1 MARRAGIDF
10 KIDERSTAW
19 DALRRTVE
27 NLKTHEGAFVKV
39 GVVGAKAAREHPAE
53 IEPGKESEVLRALLL
68 VRMLGGDARKTKAL
82 TNGELARIH
91 EFGVPGRI
99 PARPFILG
107 TFALNRSKYLG
118 LLKTKILP
126 GIYLAKITAE
136 QGLKIMGQIMAK
148 DIRNRIVDGA
158 GIPPPNA
165 PATVAAKRRR
175 GAWNKKGRTAGAE
188 PRPLVDTGRLRN
200 SVSYAV
206 VLGGSESTPGPSSE

>member
-10 KIDERSTAW
+10 RIDERSTAW

-39 GVVGAKAAREHPAE
+39 GVVGAKAGEQHPEDDAAE
-53 IEPGKESEVLRALLL
+53 APTG
-68 VRMLGGDARKTKAL
+68 KAL

-91 EFGVPGRI
+91 EFGVPGKI

-107 TFALNRSKYLG
+107 TFSLLRAKYLG

-126 GIYLAKITAE
+126 GIYLAKITAA
-136 QGLKIMGQIMAK
+136 QGLKIMGTIMAK

-165 PATVAAKRRR
+165 PATIAAKRRR
-175 GAWNKKGRTAGAE
+175 GRWNKKGKAASAE

-200 SVSYAV
+200 SISYAV
-206 VLGGSESTPGPSSE
+206 VLGGEESTPGPGSE